1 MTGQPL
7 GCAMCMQQELDG
19 QGPFP
24 QEVDWLVGSEDG
36 V

>member
-7 GCAMCMQQELDG
+7 GYVMGMQQELDG
-19 QGPFP
+19 QGPFA
-24 QEVDWLVGSEDG
+24 QEVDWLAGSEDG